1 MSQSFKWRKLFVSQN
16 WSYFQNPRTITKPIY
31 YSWYKNKFGLV
42 NLIMEKISLEQ
53 EIETNIPGSNDTFSN
68 TRYLRLIENHYLF
81 LYNYNWFAKTNFFLY
96 QEWYR
101 SFVIIPGF
109 WKIKINFGSHIISFI
124 WMIETFIW
132 FSINRR
138 YLVFEKQRL
147 LPEFVIISCSRIIL
161 SLIRFTKPHLIF
173 YHELYI
179 RFVIVPGFWKK
190 HQFSFINNF
199 FHLNVFTIYLI
210 FNQLNIPCVRETTIA
225 SWNICL
231 NFWFKKNPFHYQVC

>member
-1 MSQSFKWRKLFVSQN
+1 M
-16 WSYFQNPRTITKPIY
+16 II
-31 YSWYKNKFGLV
+31 
-42 NLIMEKISLEQ
+42 LEQ
-53 EIETNIPGSNDTFSN
+53 EIETNIPRRNDCFSN
-68 TRYLRLIENHYLF
+68 RRYLRLIENHYLF

-161 SLIRFTKPHLIF
+161 SLIRFTKPNLIF

-190 HQFSFINNF
+190 HQFSFINISFIWMFLPYIWFSINWIYHVFEKQQLLPGIFVSISGSRKTLSIIKFAKPDF
-199 FHLNVFTIYLI
+199 FL
-210 FNQLNIPCVRETTIA
+210 
-225 SWNICL
+225 
-231 NFWFKKNPFHYQVC
+231 